1 VNKGGLEME
10 KCLGGGQTIIASISG
25 KPSRLLPVADKQPSN
40 SSVCSPADAKSTAK
54 LHPESNLA
62 NASNALNNSISE
74 TL

>member
-40 SSVCSPADAKSTAK
+40 SSVCQPA
-54 LHPESNLA
+54 
-62 NASNALNNSISE
+62 SE
-74 TL
+74 TRDKVPL